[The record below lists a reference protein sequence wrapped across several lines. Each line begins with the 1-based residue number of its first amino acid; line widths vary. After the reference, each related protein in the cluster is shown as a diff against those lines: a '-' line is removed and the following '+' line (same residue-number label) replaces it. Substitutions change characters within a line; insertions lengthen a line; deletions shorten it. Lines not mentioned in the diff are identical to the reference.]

1 MTTLRSSLNQLSMVS
16 ILLMSMSLTP
26 THADAHGGLGHIQVT
41 AWAAENLPPGEL
53 RAFLANEQVFNSL
66 LFGAAYPDIG
76 YYPGL
81 KYPELAREFAEFS
94 HWPPFIESFA
104 QWIRE
109 NDPPPWRTLESRK
122 RVAFLLG
129 CAAHGYQDEVFDS
142 LFLDQVHFHDDKGQT
157 EADPASD
164 GFLVMDLLLATVPD
178 GDIPVNAL
186 LSLYNGSGVF
196 DEEIVEDHL
205 LSSMKTMTDLYI
217 DEDAGPL
224 LATVATNG
232 LLEELIWTRENYMN
246 PDIPGSLHSE
256 IYPTMFYMEGLWK
269 RMNGD
274 YSDSD
279 VVAFTFPESP
289 RRLRSHDASAPDSWV
304 SYLFASGIAQSE
316 LTATWQDSSGEPVAF
331 NQRGPAWGG
340 DWPRLM
346 RLTPTE
352 DLVPGGYYSSTITGT
367 VNGVGDNTWNIDH
380 TIEFQVNCTEDNSE
394 ACGDTAV
401 LAPAKLDGAEA
412 FRSEWADVVEE
423 NSEPGDP
430 EGESSGCAAT
440 GRPPLELI
448 LLGFVVYLLR
458 RKSAFPNQAS

>member
-1 MTTLRSSLNQLSMVS
+1 MTTLRSTSNQLLMASVLFMS
-16 ILLMSMSLTP
+16 INFSATR
-26 THADAHGGLGHIQVT
+26 AEAHGGLGHIQVT
-41 AWAAENLPPGEL
+41 AWAAENLPEGEL
-53 RAFLANEQVFNSL
+53 RTFLANEHVFNSL

-81 KYPELAREFAEFS
+81 KYPELARQFAEYS

-104 QWIRE
+104 QWVRE

-122 RVAFLLG
+122 RIAFLLG

-142 LFLDQVHFHDDKGQT
+142 LFLDQVGHHDGQGQS

-178 GDIPVNAL
+178 GDIPVDAL
-186 LSLYNGSGVF
+186 ISLYNASGVF

-232 LLEELIWTRENYMN
+232 LLDDLIWTRDNYMN

-269 RMNGD
+269 RMHGD

-279 VVAFTFPESP
+279 VVMFSFPESS

-304 SYLFASGIAQSE
+304 SYLFSSGIAQEE
-316 LTATWQDSSGEPVAF
+316 LTATWKDSSGDEVGF
-331 NQRGPAWGG
+331 DQRSHAWGG
-340 DWPRLM
+340 NWTRLM
-346 RLTPTE
+346 RLKPTE
-352 DLVPGGYYSSTITGT
+352 NLVPGGYYTSTISGT
-367 VNGVGDNTWNIDH
+367 VSGVGDKSWSIDH
-380 TIEFQVNCTEDNSE
+380 NIEFQVNCRDDNMDL
-394 ACGDTAV
+394 CGDTPV
-401 LAPAKLDGAEA
+401 LEPAKLDGAEA
-412 FRSEWADVVEE
+412 FRAEWVEFVEDASDSADDLDET
-423 NSEPGDP
+423 
-430 EGESSGCAAT
+430 SGCSASNRA
-440 GRPPLELI
+440 PLEL
-448 LLGFVVYLLR
+448 LLLVFTVYLLR
-458 RKSAFPNQAS
+458 RKQRLLD